1 MKAGLRTA
9 TSGFDMSGFD
19 IMGGPTTGV
28 TFTSHE
34 WFRAENPTPFA
45 AVTRAFEEPCQWINA
60 DKRARGQALGRND
73 KG

>member
-1 MKAGLRTA
+1 
-9 TSGFDMSGFD
+9 
-19 IMGGPTTGV
+19 MGGPTTGV

-34 WFRAENPTPFA
+34 WFRAENPKPFA